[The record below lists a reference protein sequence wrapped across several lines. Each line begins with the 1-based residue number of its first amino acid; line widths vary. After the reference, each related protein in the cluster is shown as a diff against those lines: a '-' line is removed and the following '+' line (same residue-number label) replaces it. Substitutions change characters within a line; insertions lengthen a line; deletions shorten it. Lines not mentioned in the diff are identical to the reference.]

1 MCLFLYKTIW
11 YDIFDQDHIQTC
23 QLSCGVREILEVHT
37 QLLEQLEIVQAK
49 WEEVRF

>member
-1 MCLFLYKTIW
+1 MCQFLYKTTW
-11 YDIFDQDHIQTC
+11 YHIFDQDHIQTS

-49 WEEVRF
+49 WEEVGF